1 MGMVAAKTYMKEGFS
16 VRMDRCIDGR
26 EGSVNTNMMIFVAT
40 MFVVPVG
47 LVTLYLYVSGAF
59 TKRA

>member
-1 MGMVAAKTYMKEGFS
+1 MNEGFAG
-16 VRMDRCIDGR
+16 RMDRCIDGR

-40 MFVVPVG
+40 MFLVPLG

-59 TKRA
+59 TKHA

>member
-1 MGMVAAKTYMKEGFS
+1 MGMVAAKTYMNEGFAG
-16 VRMDRCIDGR
+16 RMDRCINGR

-40 MFVVPVG
+40 MFLVPLG

-59 TKRA
+59 TKHA

>member
-1 MGMVAAKTYMKEGFS
+1 MGMVAEKTYMNEGFA
-16 VRMDRCIDGR
+16 VGMDRCIDGR

-40 MFVVPVG
+40 MFLVPLG

-59 TKRA
+59 TKHA